1 VDDESDDKIFRHW
14 KLTFIPRCSE
24 LYVYVDKRS
33 ENLSVF
39 NIKKAIELRDFLNE
53 FIEENEC
60 G

>member
-1 VDDESDDKIFRHW
+1 
-14 KLTFIPRCSE
+14 
-24 LYVYVDKRS
+24 VYVDKRS

>member
-1 VDDESDDKIFRHW
+1 VDDESDKKIFQHW

-39 NIKKAIELRDFLNE
+39 SVKKAIQLRDFLNE
-53 FIEENEC
+53 FIEANDE
-60 G
+60 